1 MPLEPREEH
10 RRMLACGNVNDGGR
24 GGNGQTEKSAVA
36 RKECVLKG
44 KHKN

>member
-10 RRMLACGNVNDGGR
+10 GRMLACRNFNDGGE
-24 GGNGQTEKSAVA
+24 GQTEKSAVA
-36 RKECVLKG
+36 RKECVPKG